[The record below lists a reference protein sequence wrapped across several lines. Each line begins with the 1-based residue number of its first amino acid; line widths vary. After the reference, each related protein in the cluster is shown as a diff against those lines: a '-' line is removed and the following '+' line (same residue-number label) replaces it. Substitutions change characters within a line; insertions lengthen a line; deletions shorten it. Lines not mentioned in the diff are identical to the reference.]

1 MKDEFAKEM
10 ATFCYVLKIS
20 PAEYRSLTLRERNAF
35 VEVVEE
41 MNNKRE

>member
-20 PAEYRSLTLRERNAF
+20 PADYRALTLRERNAF
-35 VEVVEE
+35 VDVVEE
-41 MNNKRE
+41 MNKRNE